1 MTFILL
7 AKCLS
12 AMKKKKKNKPKF
24 KILLSKI
31 KQKWDK
37 GENICHEW
45 RFKYFIQ

>member
-1 MTFILL
+1 MIFILL

-12 AMKKKKKNKPKF
+12 AMKKNI

-31 KQKWDK
+31 KQQWDK

>member
-12 AMKKKKKNKPKF
+12 AIKKTKPKF

-37 GENICHEW
+37 GENICLEW